1 MDQDHGAGHSGI
13 GEFRVVTGQLRSGE
27 HPLVDNGSRRQG
39 GEVNTL
45 VAFGPRPHAGVPG
58 SGSFADLPL
67 GPLPER
73 VDEAIEL
80 DSGCV
85 GVGGRG

>member
-1 MDQDHGAGHSGI
+1 M
-13 GEFRVVTGQLRSGE
+13 V
-27 HPLVDNGSRRQG
+27 
-39 GEVNTL
+39 
-45 VAFGPRPHAGVPG
+45 FGPRPHAGAPG

-73 VDEAIEL
+73 VDEAVEP

-85 GVGGRG
+85 GVGGRGQEELADHRLCGARSQAEHRVVRRHVPPAENLQVFISG